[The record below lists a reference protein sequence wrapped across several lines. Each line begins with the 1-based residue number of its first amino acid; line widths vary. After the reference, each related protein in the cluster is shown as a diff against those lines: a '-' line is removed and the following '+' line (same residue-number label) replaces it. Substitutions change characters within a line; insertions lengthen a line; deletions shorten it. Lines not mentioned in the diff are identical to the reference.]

1 MAPRLKREEDP
12 SNDKFGNRFGWSK
25 SNSGKF
31 GEVDKKGKTRLSS
44 EGDSQSDDTKSSNS
58 GSNSDSSKSSGS
70 SNGSDSNRSSSS
82 NSFPNNSFGG
92 GNSGGSSVE
101 SNGSGIDNSPII
113 STPAADTPSSSS
125 DTTSTSSPAP
135 TSSKFGNPSQAKTP
149 QCFSCIADNDARVL
163 YSGPWTLN
171 SANFSTSH
179 STTTPGSSL
188 SLVFNGTGIVVFGTV
203 PPSNSTHPPPSA
215 SYTIDA
221 DPPFTTNEPLAT
233 ETIRFQPLFKVSS
246 LSASE
251 HRIFINVTGAETPYT
266 IDSFFI
272 VPGPSAAGL
281 ADAKDGAGPTVS
293 SDPTP
298 STPNAPSI
306 PSSSDLPPANSH
318 NTAQVIGGVLGGLFF
333 LVLLIVFGF
342 FLERRRRRRRQGNPS
357 GMAWFDK
364 YTRQHTV
371 PAPTIFT
378 STESIMQA
386 TPSSLWSTFSRSDR
400 QSLATFSPKIV
411 PKVRD
416 PPPLPPKPRTRLS
429 LPIIGVDH
437 QIP

>member
-1 MAPRLKREEDP
+1 M
-12 SNDKFGNRFGWSK
+12 K
-25 SNSGKF
+25 SNNGKISG
-31 GEVDKKGKTRLSS
+31 VDKKGKTQLSS
-44 EGDSQSDDTKSSNS
+44 EGDKQPNDTK
-58 GSNSDSSKSSGS
+58 GSNLGPNSDNSNSSGS
-70 SNGSDSNRSSSS
+70 SNGSDGNKSSSS
-82 NSFPNNSFGG
+82 NGFPNNSVSG
-92 GNSGGSSVE
+92 GNSGGSSAE
-101 SNGSGIDNSPII
+101 SNGSGIDNSPVI
-113 STPAADTPSSSS
+113 SAPAADTPSSSS
-125 DTTSTSSPAP
+125 DATSTSSLAP
-135 TSSKFGNPSQAKTP
+135 TTPSKSDTSQANPP

-171 SANFSTSH
+171 SADLFTSH

-266 IDSFFI
+266 IDSFFV

-298 STPNAPSI
+298 STSNAPPI
-306 PSSSDLPPANSH
+306 PSSSDLPRASSQK
-318 NTAQVIGGVLGGLFF
+318 TAQVVGGVLGGLFF
-333 LVLLIVFGF
+333 LILLIVFGF
-342 FLERRRRRRRQGNPS
+342 FLVRRRRRRRQGNPS
-357 GMAWFDK
+357 GTAWFDK
-364 YTRQHTV
+364 YTQQHTV

-400 QSLATFSPKIV
+400 QSLATFSSKFV

-416 PPPLPPKPRTRLS
+416 PPPPKPRTRLS
-429 LPIIGVDH
+429 LPIIGDH

>member
-1 MAPRLKREEDP
+1 MAPRRKREEDK
-12 SNDKFGNRFGWSK
+12 SGDRFGGLK
-25 SNSGKF
+25 SNSGSGKF
-31 GEVDKKGKTRLSS
+31 GGEDKKGTTRLSS
-44 EGDSQSDDTKSSNS
+44 DGGNQSDDTKGSNS
-58 GSNSDSSKSSGS
+58 GSNSDNSKSSGT
-70 SNGSDSNRSSSS
+70 SNSSDSNKSSSS
-82 NSFPNNSFGG
+82 SSSFPNISFG
-92 GNSGGSSVE
+92 SGDNGSSSAE
-101 SNGSGIDNSPII
+101 SNGAGVQDNNPIT
-113 STPAADTPSSSS
+113 STPTDNPSSSP

-135 TSSKFGNPSQAKTP
+135 TPSKFGNSSQKP

-171 SANFSTSH
+171 SANFFTSH

-221 DPPFTTNEPLAT
+221 NPPFTTNEPLAT
-233 ETIRFQPLFKVSS
+233 ETIHFQPLFKVSS

-251 HRIFINVTGAETPYT
+251 HRLFINVTGAETPYT

-272 VPGPSAAGL
+272 VPGSSAAGL
-281 ADAKDGAGPTVS
+281 ADAKDGAGPTTS
-293 SDPTP
+293 SEPTP

-306 PSSSDLPPANSH
+306 PSSSDFPPPGSH
-318 NTAQVIGGVLGGLFF
+318 KTAQVIGGVLGGLFF
-333 LVLLIVFGF
+333 LVLLIVFVF
-342 FLERRRRRRRQGNPS
+342 LLERRRRRRRQGNPS

-364 YTRQHTV
+364 YTRRSMV

-386 TPSSLWSTFSRSDR
+386 SPSSLWSTFSRSER
-400 QSLATFSPKIV
+400 QSLATFSSKIV